1 MVTMIQLWD
10 TFKYF
15 NIYTG
20 DCRTDTLVVIEA
32 NQGVLLKGDNTVIFI
47 KMQFKKF
54 SIAWKLDKT
63 LNRNSPETLLDQREP
78 V

>member
-32 NQGVLLKGDNTVIFI
+32 N
-47 KMQFKKF
+47 
-54 SIAWKLDKT
+54 
-63 LNRNSPETLLDQREP
+63 
-78 V
+78 